1 MNWQADR
8 ASGALESSRIISNVA
23 AEISRVISGL
33 SMIDFNAFS
42 INVSLQ
48 SLCSTREIPIVI
60 SSECAC
66 LHSNVTLFGWA
77 VVAVG
82 SAGWAKDITDA
93 GIWSHFE
100 VRIVYPSKFR
110 PHGTSDRYLVSNFH
124 SPTLLHGLYSCVRMQ
139 LFCGYVSG
147 TCSPTCSRWL
157 RLSIVNIMTFRN
169 IEVDLIFQLCIK
181 MVHIPQR

>member
-1 MNWQADR
+1 MNWHADR
-8 ASGALESSRIISNVA
+8 ASGELDSSRIMSSVA

-66 LHSNVTLFGWA
+66 LQLNAALFGWA

-82 SAGWAKDITDA
+82 SAGCAKDKTDT

-110 PHGTSDRYLVSNFH
+110 PHGTSDRYLVSSFH
-124 SPTLLHGLYSCVRMQ
+124 FPTLLQSRYCCMWMQ
-139 LFCGYVSG
+139 LFYAYVSY
-147 TCSPTCSRWL
+147 TCFPTYSRPL
-157 RLSIVNIMTFRN
+157 RLSIVFIITFWN
-169 IEVDLIFQLCIK
+169 AWPVPYYNY
-181 MVHIPQR
+181 V